1 MLYQVTRRSASAR
14 FRKNILDMK
23 ITAME
28 TQVRRKDRRSIFIDG
43 TFMVALKEDQVLE
56 FGLFVGREVSQ
67 AEIEQWRAADEFQQT
82 LDHALNYLTF
92 RPRSREE
99 VRRNL
104 YGRRLPSELIDR
116 VLAKLEEMRVLSD
129 QQFAEFWVENREQF
143 NPRGARAL
151 SAELRQKGVDRE
163 TIEATVAPERDEA
176 RALAAAQKKL
186 RGLTNAD
193 YPTFRKQLGGFLL
206 RRGFSYGVSG
216 AVVRQLWEQLH
227 QERQAEED
235 AGLFEEDTQDSL
247 LEE

>member
-1 MLYQVTRRSASAR
+1 
-14 FRKNILDMK
+14 MK
-23 ITAME
+23 ITAIE
-28 TQVRRKDRRSIFIDG
+28 TQARRKDRRSIFIDG
-43 TFMVALKEDQVLE
+43 AFALALSDAQVLE
-56 FGLFVGREVSQ
+56 FGLFVGREVSG

-82 LDHALNYLTF
+82 LDHALNFLTF

-104 YGRRLPSELIDR
+104 YGRRVPPELIER

-151 SAELRQKGVDRE
+151 SAELRQKGVDRD
-163 TIEATVAPERDEA
+163 TIEATVAPERDEE

-186 RGLTNAD
+186 RSLANAD
-193 YPTFRKQLGGFLL
+193 YQTFRKQLGGFLL
-206 RRGFSYGVSG
+206 RRGFSYGVSAG
-216 AVVRQLWEQLH
+216 VVRQLWEEMR
-227 QERQAEED
+227 QERQADED
-235 AGLFEEDTQDSL
+235 DGMFADDTL

>member
-1 MLYQVTRRSASAR
+1 
-14 FRKNILDMK
+14 MK
-23 ITAME
+23 ITAIE

-82 LDHALNYLTF
+82 LDHALNFLTF

-104 YGRRLPSELIDR
+104 YGRRLPAALIDR
-116 VLAKLEEMRVLSD
+116 VLAKLEDMRVLSD

-163 TIEATVAPERDEA
+163 TIEAIIAPERDEE

-186 RGLTNAD
+186 RGLANAD

-216 AVVRQLWEQLH
+216 AVVRQLWEQMH
-227 QERQAEED
+227 QERQPEED
-235 AGLFEEDTQDSL
+235 EGGLFEEDTQDAL
-247 LEE
+247 REE

>member
-1 MLYQVTRRSASAR
+1 
-14 FRKNILDMK
+14 MK
-23 ITAME
+23 ITAIE
-28 TQVRRKDRRSIFIDG
+28 TQARRKDRRSVFIDG
-43 TFMVALKEDQVLE
+43 TFALALNEAQVLE

-67 AEIEQWRAADEFQQT
+67 DEVEQWRAADLFQQT
-82 LDHALNYLTF
+82 LDHALNFLTF

-104 YGRRLPSELIDR
+104 YGRRTSPELIEQ

-151 SAELRQKGVDRE
+151 SAELRQKGVDRD
-163 TIEATVAPERDEA
+163 TIEATVAPERDEE

-186 RGLTNAD
+186 RGLANAD
-193 YPTFRKQLGGFLL
+193 YQTFRKQLGGFLL
-206 RRGFSYGVSG
+206 RRGFSYGVSAG
-216 AVVRQLWEQLH
+216 VVRQLWEEMR
-227 QERQAEED
+227 QERQADED
-235 AGLFEEDTQDSL
+235 EGMFADDTL